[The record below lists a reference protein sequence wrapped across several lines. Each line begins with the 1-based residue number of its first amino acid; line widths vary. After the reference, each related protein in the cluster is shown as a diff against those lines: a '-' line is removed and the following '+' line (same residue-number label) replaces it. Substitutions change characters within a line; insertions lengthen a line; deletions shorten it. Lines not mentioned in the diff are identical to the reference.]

1 MSAYNFVRSGP
12 SSQIFLFN
20 DGKIVL
26 VNAALSGLFC
36 ADVPLINY
44 SLTYFVLTIDVKKRS
59 RKIFLKNIKN
69 VEKIKRSLKTFNK
82 KH

>member
-44 SLTYFVLTIDVKKRS
+44 SLTYFVLTIVQNFTPVGPRISEISRLEKKN
-59 RKIFLKNIKN
+59 KYNIC
-69 VEKIKRSLKTFNK
+69 SKT
-82 KH
+82 